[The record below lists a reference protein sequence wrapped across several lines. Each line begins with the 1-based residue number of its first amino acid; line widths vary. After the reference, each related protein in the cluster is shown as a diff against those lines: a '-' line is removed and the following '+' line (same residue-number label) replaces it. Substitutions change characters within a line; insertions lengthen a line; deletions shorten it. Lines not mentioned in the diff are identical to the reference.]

1 MNETQQPNL
10 LNDLGSI
17 NKENPTLVLDIMNAL
32 NHGKI
37 RVAHKIGQNWQTN
50 QEAKAAIL
58 AYFQIQECSLIR
70 DDHSAYFDK
79 IPTKYQQYQTE
90 DFLKD
95 KVRVVPGAVARFGAY
110 VGPHCVL
117 MPSFVN
123 IGAYVDHHTMIDT
136 FASIGSCAQIGAHCH
151 ISAGAGIGGVL
162 EPMQA
167 NPTIIEDHVFVG
179 ARSEVVEGMIIK
191 QGAVIG
197 MGVFLSPSTKVYDR
211 VHQTTIQGYIPENA
225 VVVPGNRPSEDGLYG
240 ISTPVIVKYADQKTR
255 SKLTLNDILR
265 PD

>member
-1 MNETQQPNL
+1 MNQTQQHHL
-10 LNDLGSI
+10 LCPRLNQQGTSSTCFKII
-17 NKENPTLVLDIMNAL
+17 NAINQGD
-32 NHGKI
+32 I
-37 RVAHKIGQNWQTN
+37 RVTHKDGQNWHTN
-50 QEAKAAIL
+50 PEVKAAIL
-58 AYFQIQECSLIR
+58 AYFQIQDCTLIK

-79 IPTKYQQYQTE
+79 IPTKYQHYQVE

-110 VGPHCVL
+110 IGPHCVL

-123 IGAYVDHHTMIDT
+123 IGAYIDHHTMIDT

-179 ARSEVVEGMIIK
+179 ARSEIVEGMIIK

-211 VHQTTIQGYIPENA
+211 VHQTTIQGYIPNDA
-225 VVVPGNRPSEDGLYG
+225 VVVGSRPSQDGSHG
-240 ISTPVIVKYADQKTR
+240 ISTPIIVKYADQKTR
-255 SKLTLNDILR
+255 GKIATK
-265 PD
+265 

>member
-1 MNETQQPNL
+1 MNQTQQHHL
-10 LNDLGSI
+10 LSAPDSI
-17 NKENPTLVLDIMNAL
+17 NREHPQLVLKIINAI
-32 NHGKI
+32 NQGDI
-37 RVAHKIGQNWQTN
+37 RVAHKDGQNC
-50 QEAKAAIL
+50 IL
-58 AYFQIQECSLIR
+58 IPRLKRPYWHTFKSKIAPLSRMIIALTLIK
-70 DDHSAYFDK
+70 S
-79 IPTKYQQYQTE
+79 PTKYQHYQVE

-110 VGPHCVL
+110 IGPHCVL

-123 IGAYVDHHTMIDT
+123 IGAYIDHHTMIDT

-179 ARSEVVEGMIIK
+179 ARSEIVEGMIIK

-211 VHQTTIQGYIPENA
+211 VHQTTIQGYIPNDA
-225 VVVPGNRPSEDGLYG
+225 VVVPGSRPSQDGSHG
-240 ISTPVIVKYADQKTR
+240 ISTP
-255 SKLTLNDILR
+255 LL
-265 PD
+265 

>member
-1 MNETQQPNL
+1 MNETQQHHL
-10 LNDLGSI
+10 LSAPDSI
-17 NKENPTLVLDIMNAL
+17 NREHPQLVLKIMNAL
-32 NHGKI
+32 NQGDI
-37 RVAHKIGQNWQTN
+37 RVAHKDGQNWHTN
-50 QEAKAAIL
+50 PEVKAAIL
-58 AYFQIQECSLIR
+58 AYFQIQDCTLIK

-95 KVRVVPGAVARFGAY
+95 KVRVAPGAVARFGAY
-110 VGPHCVL
+110 IGPHCVL

-123 IGAYVDHHTMIDT
+123 IGAYIDHHTMIDT

-179 ARSEVVEGMIIK
+179 ARSEIVEGMIIK

-211 VHQTTIQGYIPENA
+211 VHQTTIQGYIPKDA
-225 VVVPGNRPSEDGLYG
+225 VVVPGSRPSQDGSHG
-240 ISTPVIVKYADQKTR
+240 ISTPIIVKYADQKTR
-255 SKLTLNDILR
+255 GKLQLNDILR